1 MKKSSAAVLSI
12 VLFGIGVIAAK
23 PLNSLSQLFRGETSK
38 NCVSERICVGSKD
51 EVIFGLYE
59 LDKIGGLTSIFCG
72 KPNDTGNIE
81 YIFLSDILDG
91 DKCERTQYSLDFRT
105 NTTRTNITVKDNLIV
120 KITQGPLHTLDP

>member
-1 MKKSSAAVLSI
+1 MKKSQITIIIIISFI
-12 VLFGIGVIAAK
+12 IGIFVAK
-23 PLNSLSQLFRGETSK
+23 PLDGLYQIVRSEAPQ
-38 NCVSERICVGSKD
+38 NCVSKSICVGA
-51 EVIFGLYE
+51 EERVIFGLYE

-91 DKCERTQYSLDFRT
+91 DKCERPQYSLDFRT